1 MKQVAIDYEID
12 VSQFI
17 VNIHY
22 LKKKI
27 YTIKLRD
34 KLIET
39 LPDST

>member
-22 LKKKI
+22 LKKKFI
-27 YTIKLRD
+27 QSNYVIN
-34 KLIET
+34 
-39 LPDST
+39 